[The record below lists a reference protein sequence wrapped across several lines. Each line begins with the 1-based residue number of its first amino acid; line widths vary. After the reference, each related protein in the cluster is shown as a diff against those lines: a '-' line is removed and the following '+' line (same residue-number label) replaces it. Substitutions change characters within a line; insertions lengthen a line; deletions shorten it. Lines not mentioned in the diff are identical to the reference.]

1 MFEFLLFFTLIIL
14 FIVPLV
20 SLLFLRKDGRSILS
34 PFLMGVLVYLIGIKG
49 LNALVYRLLSYLP
62 GDSTVLWRNNW
73 FYGIFT
79 SLIVAVCT
87 ELVRFFILWL
97 RNSKKHWSSSR
108 RRNAVMGIG
117 EGWITGICTWGY
129 FIAEVAFNL
138 VTGKDISHYGLD
150 AQYVGIMLVQKII
163 MIFMCIALTFVAQFG
178 VRTRKVQLYM
188 GMCIFIHTIAE
199 MGLFFIPYHF
209 NLPMFVAEIF
219 YAILTAL
226 AFAYGYVLIKSL
238 HSRKKRKTPT
248 A

>member
-1 MFEFLLFFTLIIL
+1 MLEFLLFFTLIIL

-34 PFLMGVLVYLIGIKG
+34 PFLMGVLVYLIGIKV
-49 LNALVYRLLSYLP
+49 LNALVYRLITYLP

-97 RNSKKHWSSSR
+97 RNRKKHWSSSR

-129 FIAEVAFNL
+129 FVAEAAFNL
-138 VTGKDISHYGLD
+138 VIGNDISHYGLD

-163 MIFMCIALTFVAQFG
+163 MIFMCIALTFIAQFG

-188 GMCIFIHTIAE
+188 GICILIHAVAE

-219 YAILTAL
+219 YAIITAL

-238 HSRKKRKTPT
+238 HSRKKHKTPT